1 MEREIINKKNKKNR
15 IKCIIVGIIFIIGGI
30 ALVSIG
36 DTPALLFGV
45 ACIGVGIILF
55 ILAAK
60 LFNHLSEEE
69 YERIQ
74 KYEAKPALSP
84 EQKKDLQF
92 AQMALNHGDITLVQ
106 YEIYKSKILN
116 EENPFTK
123 IGMTPDQ
130 IIAEHNKEVKEIKR
144 KQAQKQAEQTV
155 AMHAIIGGAIGGTTG
170 AIVGAAVGK
179 QKAENDLNNMENS
192 L

>member
-69 YERIQ
+69 YERIH

>member
-1 MEREIINKKNKKNR
+1 M
-15 IKCIIVGIIFIIGGI
+15 
-30 ALVSIG
+30 
-36 DTPALLFGV
+36 
-45 ACIGVGIILF
+45 GIILF

-106 YEIYKSKILN
+106 YEIYKSKILNN

>member
-179 QKAENDLNNMENS
+179 QKAENGLSNMENS